1 MAAQISRS
9 RLQLFKILVV
19 TLVMLFGVSCSYLG
33 GTQKLQNGDFSKT
46 SVGVLTG
53 AALGAGAGAIIG
65 SAAGSAGEGLVIGT
79 VAGAAAG
86 GGGYEFHLKKQRDRV
101 EADFKEGRIDQR
113 EYDIR
118 IDQLN
123 RDSLLK

>member
-1 MAAQISRS
+1 MKISRS
-9 RLQLFKILVV
+9 MIIVLV
-19 TLVMLFGVSCSYLG
+19 GLG
-33 GTQKLQNGDFSKT
+33 LSACDSRG
-46 SVGVLTG
+46 
-53 AALGAGAGAIIG
+53 G
-65 SAAGSAGEGLVIGT
+65 SAILGS

-101 EADFKEGRIDQR
+101 EADYQDGKIDR
-113 EYDIR
+113 EEYDIR

>member
-1 MAAQISRS
+1 M
-9 RLQLFKILVV
+9 RLTAPVIVILAGLG
-19 TLVMLFGVSCSYLG
+19 LVGCESSGGSAILG
-33 GTQKLQNGDFSKT
+33 G
-46 SVGVLTG
+46 
-53 AALGAGAGAIIG
+53 
-65 SAAGSAGEGLVIGT
+65 

-101 EADFKEGRIDQR
+101 EADYRDGKIDKT

-123 RDSLLK
+123 RDSLLN

>member
-1 MAAQISRS
+1 MKIVAPIVV
-9 RLQLFKILVV
+9 ILVG
-19 TLVMLFGVSCSYLG
+19 LGLAGCESSGGSAILG
-33 GTQKLQNGDFSKT
+33 G
-46 SVGVLTG
+46 
-53 AALGAGAGAIIG
+53 
-65 SAAGSAGEGLVIGT
+65 

-86 GGGYEFHLKKQRDRV
+86 GGGYEYHLKQQRDRV
-101 EADFKEGRIDQR
+101 EEDYADGKIDKA

>member
-1 MAAQISRS
+1 MKLTLPTVIVLA
-9 RLQLFKILVV
+9 VV
-19 TLVMLFGVSCSYLG
+19 GLAGCDSSGGSAILG
-33 GTQKLQNGDFSKT
+33 G
-46 SVGVLTG
+46 
-53 AALGAGAGAIIG
+53 
-65 SAAGSAGEGLVIGT
+65 

-86 GGGYEFHLKKQRDRV
+86 GGGYEYHLKQQRDRV
-101 EADFKEGRIDQR
+101 EADYRDGKIDRR